1 MISWGKMRKVLEND
15 NIADCLKGRLRYFVT
30 HYRKSHDQEGCARIY
45 LDGSE
50 VLNSCYYEWVRQYY
64 RCLHKIKRCD
74 DDTVNTLHQKINI
87 EALNNKGFDQN
98 HFYEAFYIY
107 NNSDIRQ
114 SICSENPLVRVFAV
128 MDKRIGKRTLYKIA
142 ENLDKQPDWVQ
153 ILYKIRLNAEKI

>member
-1 MISWGKMRKVLEND
+1 MGGAVLP
-15 NIADCLKGRLRYFVT
+15 LLTQSKT
-30 HYRKSHDQEGCARIY
+30 Q
-45 LDGSE
+45 
-50 VLNSCYYEWVRQYY
+50 
-64 RCLHKIKRCD
+64 
-74 DDTVNTLHQKINI
+74 
-87 EALNNKGFDQN
+87 ALNNKGFDQN